1 MISKADI
8 LAYILERETEIR
20 KTISEL
26 VDSNAWAEDI
36 SEECARLR
44 ELGYIKHR
52 FDLVALPKSP
62 KTAS

>member
-1 MISKADI
+1 MISRADI

-26 VDSNAWAEDI
+26 ADSNAWAEDI
-36 SEECARLR
+36 NEECAKLR

-62 KTAS
+62 ETAS